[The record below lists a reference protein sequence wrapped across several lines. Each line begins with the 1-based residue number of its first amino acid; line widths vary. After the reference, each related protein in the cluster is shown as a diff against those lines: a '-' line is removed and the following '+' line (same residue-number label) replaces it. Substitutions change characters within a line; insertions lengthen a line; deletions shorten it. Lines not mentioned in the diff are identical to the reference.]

1 MFGCGEG
8 GKMAEDRPNV
18 TATALVCVANGVLLT
33 VCGVYGA
40 ALHEF
45 APKAM
50 HSAYAG
56 GAGGAALIVCAAM
69 AAAPSKKLYMVGVHV
84 ALLLQLI
91 FIVAFTVQAYKSHGV
106 PERQDRFPLFV
117 FMGVGTLVALGAM
130 LKLKPKK
137 KKEKA

>member
-1 MFGCGEG
+1 MCGCGEG
-8 GKMAEDRPNV
+8 RGKMAEDRPNV

-106 PERQDRFPLFV
+106 PEH
-117 FMGVGTLVALGAM
+117 G
-130 LKLKPKK
+130 K
-137 KKEKA
+137 

>member
-106 PERQDRFPLFV
+106 PDRFPLFV

>member
-1 MFGCGEG
+1 MCGCWK
-8 GKMAEDRPNV
+8 KMAEDRPNG

-106 PERQDRFPLFV
+106 PDRFPLFV